1 MMKNIKNNLTIRF
14 NPIRFRT
21 MTPCRATTYG
31 PNENKNGD
39 DDRQYPNVWE
49 KRYEAAIHRAK
60 IRHLNKIYKSNVD
73 LSPSLIKKLLRDK
86 WGGKASARLTKR
98 TTLGLEIT
106 FDNYSSQ
113 REYAARLAEICEYI
127 NKNELGF
134 YLRTQIESFPSKS
147 DTELSVWIPLDF
159 DTA

>member
-1 MMKNIKNNLTIRF
+1 
-14 NPIRFRT
+14 
-21 MTPCRATTYG
+21 MTACRATTYG
-31 PNENKNGD
+31 SNENKNEN
-39 DDRQYPNVWE
+39 DDRQSPNVWE

-73 LSPSLIKKLLRDK
+73 VSPSLIKKLLRDK
-86 WGGKASARLTKR
+86 WGGKASVRLTKR

-106 FDNYSSQ
+106 FENNSSQ
-113 REYAARLAEICEYI
+113 RGYAAGLAEICEYI

-134 YLRTQIESFPSKS
+134 YLRTQIESFPTKS
-147 DTELSVWIPLDF
+147 DTEFSVWIPLDF